1 MLTPTEKQTKAT
13 IKNIRKATAVYI
25 HTIRKASKSQWFPD
39 IEETNEQGKPLTIT
53 QFTLNCMKAID
64 EANTKFIK

>member
-39 IEETNEQGKPLTIT
+39 IAHTATIAGT
-53 QFTLNCMKAID
+53 QVECMKAID
-64 EANTKFIK
+64 EANAKFLK